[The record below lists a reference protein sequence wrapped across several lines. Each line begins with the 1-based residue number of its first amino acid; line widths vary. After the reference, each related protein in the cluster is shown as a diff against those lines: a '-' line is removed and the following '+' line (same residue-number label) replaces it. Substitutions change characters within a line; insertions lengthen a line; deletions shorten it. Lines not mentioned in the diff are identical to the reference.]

1 MTARIRVLDEQTIN
15 QIAAGEVIE
24 NPSSVVKELVDN
36 SIDSG
41 ATEITI
47 EIKGGGRQL
56 IRITDDGCGM
66 NFDDAVLS
74 FERHAT
80 SKIRSVDDIND
91 LYSMGFRGE
100 AVPSIASIS
109 KYTLL
114 TRSQGVDA
122 DGTMVIVDGGR
133 IIKACEAACSYGTTV
148 EVKALFFNVPVR
160 KKFQRSPNYDSHE
173 IMKMLTKL
181 ALANPEIKFELI
193 SNQKSILSAK
203 RPASDDLK
211 ELLADRVADILGN
224 EFLDQCTYVDHKNRG
239 FEIRGFIGLPAHTKH
254 NRSGQYIFINK
265 RPVFSPLIH
274 NAVREGFGTTLP
286 TNRHP
291 QFMLH
296 ISMPGD
302 LVDINVHPQ
311 KKEVR
316 LRQESDLKQSI
327 CQAVDQALHL
337 SGIAP
342 MTFVDTDFSEPVE
355 RSTPT
360 DSFAGF
366 SLNPNIS
373 SMPRPSYDYGEYK
386 HQEIEI
392 REEPRDTVGTVF
404 EQNLDQEPKSPQM
417 ELLPELEEQVAI
429 PRVHSTIPGYILIDV
444 ADGLSLMDQK
454 AAHSRV
460 VFEKLQRQEGAMS
473 VVEVQNLLV
482 PYTLELSPQEAS
494 SINLVIDDLN
504 TLGIQIKE
512 FGGSTYIIDAVPT
525 IFGDIDMPAFA
536 RELVAS
542 LLEGTEADVQRE
554 FKKRIAFIASRVS
567 VSGRAKLSFHEAQH
581 LIGQLYQCDHPRLC
595 PLGKPTIV
603 NISSEELAKY
613 FK

>member
-1 MTARIRVLDEQTIN
+1 MTAKIRVLDEQTIN

-80 SKIRSVDDIND
+80 SKIRSVEDIND

-114 TRSQGVDA
+114 SRPQGVDA

-148 EVKALFFNVPVR
+148 EVKSLFFNVPVR
-160 KKFQRSPNYDSHE
+160 KKFQRSPNYDTHE

-181 ALANPEIKFELI
+181 ALANPKIKFELI

-203 RPASDDLK
+203 RPATEDLK
-211 ELLADRVADILGN
+211 ELIADRVADILGH
-224 EFLDQCTYVDHKNRG
+224 EFLDQCTYVEHINRG
-239 FEIRGFIGLPAHTKH
+239 YEIRGFIALPAHSKH

-274 NAVREGFGTTLP
+274 NAIREGFGTTLP

-296 ISMPGD
+296 ITMLGD

-342 MTFVDTDFSEPVE
+342 MTFVDSDFTESVE
-355 RSTPT
+355 QSAPAE
-360 DSFAGF
+360 SFAGF

-373 SMPRPSYDYGEYK
+373 SMPRPSYDYGGYK

-392 REEPRDTVGTVF
+392 HEEQRDSIVTEV
-404 EQNLDQEPKSPQM
+404 EQVIDRVSESSQM
-417 ELLPELEEQVAI
+417 ELLPKLKKQIAI
-429 PRVHSTIPGYILIDV
+429 PRVHSTISGYILIDV
-444 ADGLSLMDQK
+444 ADGLSLVNQK
-454 AAHSRV
+454 FAHSRV
-460 VFEKLQRQEGAMS
+460 VFEKLKRQGEQNA
-473 VVEVQNLLV
+473 VEVQNLLV
-482 PYTLELSPQEAS
+482 PYTLELTPQEAS
-494 SINLVIDDLN
+494 AINLVIDELN

-512 FGGSTYIIDAVPT
+512 FGGATYIIDAVPT
-525 IFGDIDMPAFA
+525 IFGDIDMPAFS

-542 LLEGTEADVQRE
+542 LVEGSEADVQRE
-554 FKKRIAFIASRVS
+554 VEKRISFIASRVS
-567 VSGRAKLSFHEAQH
+567 VSSRAKLSFHEAQH
-581 LIGQLYQCDHPRLC
+581 LIGQLYQCDHPHLC